1 MIADRSRRSE
11 ALTPRPLAVTAP
23 GRVLIV
29 DDEPDVLDVLTDIVG
44 AFGYDISTGINGAEA
59 LAIIRMTPPDVVLLD
74 LTMPV
79 MSGREA
85 LTHLQADHP
94 NIPVVVVA
102 AQVDAELA
110 LHLEALGAFGYI
122 SKPFE
127 VAEIEEALRAA
138 MARRRGISG
147 LMSAPS

>member
-1 MIADRSRRSE
+1 MIADRSRRLE

-44 AFGYDISTGINGAEA
+44 TFGYDISTGINGAEA

-110 LHLEALGAFGYI
+110 LLEALGAFGYI